1 MNDEG
6 RRAWVCDRHNYSQ
19 EGSKEARAMKKQ
31 SRLTGLV
38 LTFLGSMVL
47 LSGLDQPRVAALHIP
62 DIMRLVAGG
71 AGLGIGLFGLIGRL
85 NMSSSDNSA
94 KDHSKGSV

>member
-1 MNDEG
+1 
-6 RRAWVCDRHNYSQ
+6 
-19 EGSKEARAMKKQ
+19 MKKQ